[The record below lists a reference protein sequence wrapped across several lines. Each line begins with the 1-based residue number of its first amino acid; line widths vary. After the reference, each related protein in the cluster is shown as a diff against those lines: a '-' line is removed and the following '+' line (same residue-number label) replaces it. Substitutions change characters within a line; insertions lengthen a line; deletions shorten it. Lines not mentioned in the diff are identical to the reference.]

1 MIVREISSPKDIK
14 KLDMKEL
21 AVLASEIRGFL
32 IESIS
37 KTGGHLSSNLGIVEI
52 TIGLHYVFNSP
63 KDKFIFDVGHQ
74 SYVHK
79 ILTGRTSGFDSLRQF
94 GGMSG
99 YIKRTESIHDIYE
112 GGHSSTSLSAQ
123 SGILKALGASEG
135 RVISVIGDS
144 SFASGMPFEALNY
157 LGDNPNLAPIIILN
171 DNGQSIGKTVGSVSK
186 MLTKIRTNSLY
197 RGLND
202 TGSRVTPGFFKKVIR
217 RIKRNANPAD
227 GYSNTFQDLGFKYFG
242 PIDGNDI
249 AEVIS
254 ILEYVKN
261 TNKPHVLHFVTKKGK
276 GYSFSET
283 DIRGQYHGVPPFK
296 LDEEL
301 AENDDATQL
310 SYSELVANT
319 LFELAKSDKDLNII
333 VPAMISGSKLERFGE
348 TYPDRLIDVGIA
360 EQHATTMA
368 AAMSLYDKNIFLS
381 IYSTFLQR
389 AYDQV
394 IHDIARNNTRVVI
407 GVDRAGIVGEDGDT
421 HQGIFDVAM
430 LSHIP
435 HMKICMGSNAQE
447 IADLI
452 NYSFSQNSPIAI
464 RYPRGKIDASNV
476 KYVSNAIS
484 DENWTCE
491 IEGKEKAIIT
501 YGTYVNKLKYI
512 ISKNDLNYSIYN
524 ARFIK
529 PIDTICLNEI
539 AKKYKQVIVIEEVIK
554 TSSLYSMIVQYYNE
568 EFDYKINVSSISL
581 GEKFIEH
588 GSYND
593 VIKSVG
599 LDDESILNLIK

>member
-1 MIVREISSPKDIK
+1 MRVINNPDDIK
-14 KLDMKEL
+14 KLDTKEL
-21 AVLASEIRGFL
+21 IVLASEIRGFL

-52 TIGLHYVFNSP
+52 TIGLHYVFESP

-79 ILTGRTSGFDSLRQF
+79 ILTGRATGFESLRQF

-99 YIKRTESIHDIYE
+99 YIRRSESVHDIYE

-123 SGILKALGASEG
+123 SGILKALNNYDG
-135 RVISVIGDS
+135 RVISIIGDS

-157 LGDNPNLAPIIILN
+157 LGDNPELAPIIILN

-197 RGLND
+197 RGLSD
-202 TGSRVTPGFFKKVIR
+202 TGGRVSPGFFKKVIR
-217 RIKRNANPAD
+217 RIKRNAKPSD
-227 GYSNTFQDLGFKYFG
+227 GYGNTFQDLGFKYFG

-249 AEVIS
+249 SEVIK
-254 ILEYVKN
+254 ILEYVKK

-276 GYSFSET
+276 GYSFSEM
-283 DIRGQYHGVPPFK
+283 DIKGQYHGVPPFK
-296 LDEEL
+296 LDEALKEDL
-301 AENDDATQL
+301 GLDNL
-310 SYSELVANT
+310 SFSELVANT
-319 LFELAKSDKDLNII
+319 LVEIAKYDKELNVI
-333 VPAMISGSKLERFGE
+333 VPAMVSGSKLEKFGE
-348 TYPDRLIDVGIA
+348 KFPDRLIDVGIA

-368 AAMSLYDKNIFLS
+368 AAMSLYNKNVFLS

-394 IHDIARNNTRVVI
+394 IHDIARNNARVVI

-421 HQGIFDVAM
+421 HQGVFDIAM

-447 IADLI
+447 IVDLI
-452 NYSFSQNSPIAI
+452 HYSFTQKSPIAI
-464 RYPRGKIDASNV
+464 RYPRGKINVSNV
-476 KYVSNAIS
+476 KYIS
-484 DENWTCE
+484 KGITDEAWKCE
-491 IEGKEKAIIT
+491 LEGTNKAIIT
-501 YGTYVNKLKYI
+501 YGTYVNRLKKI
-512 ISKNDLNYSIYN
+512 IEENNLCYSVYN

-529 PIDTICLNEI
+529 PIDMNCLDII
-539 AKKYKQVIVIEEVIK
+539 ARKYRKIIVIEEVIK
-554 TSSLYSMIVQYYNE
+554 TSSLYSSIIQYYNE
-568 EFDYKINVSSISL
+568 EFDVKIDVLSISL
-581 GEKFIEH
+581 NESFIEH
-588 GSYND
+588 GNYND

-599 LDDESILNLIK
+599 LDDVSIYNKIK